1 MFFKR
6 FAVPQEGKLK
16 ESANEDPPQA
26 NEEGIEAVPCP
37 VPDVQ
42 TQRDILPPEVAY
54 SKTMVAISWAL
65 WAALAAFLLFMP
77 NYVPYL
83 NKHFA
88 TNTCTFPTWELMR
101 TQNITCVN
109 GADLTQLARDAG
121 RLNRDGE
128 PAVCGCGQGI
138 FGEDICPLGFL
149 DRPKMG
155 GFTVSNY
162 IGTPTASAAFVLFS
176 VGPTAMAWIYGT
188 GGTGTLNAVGMTE
201 YWLVV
206 LTRITL
212 FLFQVLFN
220 TFMMATGCVLYIPHI
235 ATSGLAVLFGGAH
248 FLLVAIVGL
257 VRGRRGPIVIV
268 GVSLI
273 AAIAFGIQ
281 FDLANQRFSKCNVL
295 PGDDK
300 PTAECAEV
308 LKNPYATFY
317 PEALA
322 VLALLSIPASLHT
335 YTAFVQPVP

>member
-1 MFFKR
+1 
-6 FAVPQEGKLK
+6 
-16 ESANEDPPQA
+16 
-26 NEEGIEAVPCP
+26 
-37 VPDVQ
+37 
-42 TQRDILPPEVAY
+42 
-54 SKTMVAISWAL
+54 
-65 WAALAAFLLFMP
+65 
-77 NYVPYL
+77 
-83 NKHFA
+83 
-88 TNTCTFPTWELMR
+88 MR

-162 IGTPTASAAFVLFS
+162 IGTPTASAAFILFS

-257 VRGRRGPIVIV
+257 VRGRKGPIVIV

-273 AAIAFGIQ
+273 VAIAFGIQ
-281 FDLANQRFSKCNVL
+281 FGLANQRFSKCNVL

-308 LKNPYATFY
+308 LKHPYATFY